1 MGEEQLSEEQINECR
16 ETFKMFDK
24 DGDGTITAKELG
36 VVMRQL
42 GLNPSEE
49 ELIEMI
55 MEVDENGDGEIN
67 FQEFLS
73 IMAHKM
79 K

>member
-1 MGEEQLSEEQINECR
+1 MEDQLSEDQINECR

-24 DGDGTITAKELG
+24 DGDGTISAKELG
-36 VVMRQL
+36 IVMRQL
-42 GLNPSEE
+42 GLNPTED
-49 ELIEMI
+49 ELLEMI
-55 MEVDENGDGEIN
+55 QEVDEDGNGEIN
-67 FQEFLS
+67 FTEFLT

>member
-36 VVMRQL
+36 VVINCK
-42 GLNPSEE
+42 GPS
-49 ELIEMI
+49 
-55 MEVDENGDGEIN
+55 GC
-67 FQEFLS
+67 
-73 IMAHKM
+73 
-79 K
+79 